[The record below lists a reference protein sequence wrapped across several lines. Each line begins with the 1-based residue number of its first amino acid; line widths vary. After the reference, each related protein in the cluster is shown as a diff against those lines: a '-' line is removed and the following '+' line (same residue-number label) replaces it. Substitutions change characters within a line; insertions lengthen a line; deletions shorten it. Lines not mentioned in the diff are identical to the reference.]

1 MTDIQDTTATGSAVS
16 DKHFGKAPA
25 ILTDK
30 LAGMGKV
37 DEINRTKE
45 SLKKMVGDLD
55 LDMDELEMLDPDGIN
70 GIFDDDVQA
79 EE

>member
-1 MTDIQDTTATGSAVS
+1 
-16 DKHFGKAPA
+16 
-25 ILTDK
+25 LTDK